1 MRYKALRWWTL
12 GNATGPARLKL
23 QRSLSHG
30 YDELGNRTHTRMPD
44 GRTLHWLFYGSG
56 HLHQI
61 NIEPVKVPGQLPA
74 AHQVIADIERDALHR
89 EVRRSQGALSSRYD
103 WDPAGRL
110 LRHRAALQGSGHVA
124 RPGSSNATAIP
135 ALERGYAY
143 DAAGQLIARADS
155 LRGRQDFRYDP
166 TGRILASLPAQGS
179 PLARELFAF
188 DPAGNLLDSMPGKEG
203 QPVDT
208 TLGVVGDNRLRFYQD
223 LHFEYDV
230 HGNVTKRTR
239 GNQKAG
245 TQEVLDLTW
254 NADHQ
259 LIESN
264 TTRHGVTQAT
274 RYAYDPLGR
283 RVAKSD
289 AFGSTHYL
297 WDGDL
302 MVHSQ
307 RGARQALYIYEPGS
321 FVPLATIQGA
331 GEEHSTY
338 WYQCDQIG
346 APLELTD
353 EQGQVAWAA
362 DYKVWGEAV
371 MRTVLRTGTDD
382 RPISTRAWGS
392 KPVAPPPPPPIE
404 QPFRFQGQQF
414 DEETGLHYNLFRYY
428 DPQIGRFI
436 SQDPIGVLGG
446 SNLF

>member
-1 MRYKALRWWTL
+1 M
-12 GNATGPARLKL
+12 
-23 QRSLSHG
+23 
-30 YDELGNRTHTRMPD
+30 
-44 GRTLHWLFYGSG
+44 
-56 HLHQI
+56 
-61 NIEPVKVPGQLPA
+61 
-74 AHQVIADIERDALHR
+74 
-89 EVRRSQGALSSRYD
+89 
-103 WDPAGRL
+103 
-110 LRHRAALQGSGHVA
+110 
-124 RPGSSNATAIP
+124 
-135 ALERGYAY
+135 
-143 DAAGQLIARADS
+143 
-155 LRGRQDFRYDP
+155 
-166 TGRILASLPAQGS
+166 
-179 PLARELFAF
+179 
-188 DPAGNLLDSMPGKEG
+188 
-203 QPVDT
+203 DT
-208 TLGVVGDNRLRFYQD
+208 TLSVVGDNRLRFYQD

-239 GNQKAG
+239 DNQKAG

-307 RGARQALYIYEPGS
+307 RGGRQALYIYEPGS

-362 DYKVWGEAV
+362 DCKVWGEAV
-371 MRTVLRTGTDD
+371 MRSVLRTGTDD
-382 RPISTRAWGS
+382 RSVIHR
-392 KPVAPPPPPPIE
+392 
-404 QPFRFQGQQF
+404 
-414 DEETGLHYNLFRYY
+414 
-428 DPQIGRFI
+428 
-436 SQDPIGVLGG
+436 
-446 SNLF
+446 

>member
-1 MRYKALRWWTL
+1 M
-12 GNATGPARLKL
+12 
-23 QRSLSHG
+23 
-30 YDELGNRTHTRMPD
+30 
-44 GRTLHWLFYGSG
+44 
-56 HLHQI
+56 
-61 NIEPVKVPGQLPA
+61 PGQTKA
-74 AHQVIADIERDALHR
+74 TQVDKL
-89 EVRRSQGALSSRYD
+89 
-103 WDPAGRL
+103 
-110 LRHRAALQGSGHVA
+110 
-124 RPGSSNATAIP
+124 T
-135 ALERGYAY
+135 
-143 DAAGQLIARADS
+143 
-155 LRGRQDFRYDP
+155 
-166 TGRILASLPAQGS
+166 SLPSLGS
-179 PLARELFAF
+179 PLAHELFAF
-188 DPAGNLLDSMPGKEG
+188 DPAGNLLDSLPGKDG

-307 RGARQALYIYEPGS
+307 RGGRQALYIYEPGS

-371 MRTVLRTGTDD
+371 MRSVLRTGTDD
-382 RPISTRAWGS
+382 RPISARAWGS

-414 DEETGLHYNLFRYY
+414 DEETGLHYNRFRYY
-428 DPQIGRFI
+428 DPVVGRFI
-436 SQDPIGVLGG
+436 NQDPIGLEGGFNLYIYASNSNNSIDPFGLCSTKLNKNWLVLRMME
-446 SNLF
+446 SKLIILFQKKFGRKI

>member
-1 MRYKALRWWTL
+1 MYNAAGELTHVIEAGGSDAGPGKVTCFERDALGRLLAKRALGHTGPVEETTYRYDALGRLTQASNAASHLAFAYDPMGQLLSETQTLQAL
-12 GNATGPARLKL
+12 GNATGQARQKL

-61 NIEPVKVPGQLPA
+61 NIAATQGPDQPPA

-110 LRHRAALQGSGHVA
+110 LRHRAALQGSGHVI
-124 RPGSSNATAIP
+124 RPGNSNAT
-135 ALERGYAY
+135 LERGYAY

-188 DPAGNLLDSMPGKEG
+188 DPAGNLLDSIPGKDG

-274 RYAYDPLGR
+274 RYTYDPLGR
-283 RVAKSD
+283 RVSKSD

-302 MVHSQ
+302 MVQSQ
-307 RGARQALYIYEPGS
+307 RGGRQALNIY
-321 FVPLATIQGA
+321 L
-331 GEEHSTY
+331 
-338 WYQCDQIG
+338 
-346 APLELTD
+346 
-353 EQGQVAWAA
+353 
-362 DYKVWGEAV
+362 
-371 MRTVLRTGTDD
+371 
-382 RPISTRAWGS
+382 
-392 KPVAPPPPPPIE
+392 
-404 QPFRFQGQQF
+404 
-414 DEETGLHYNLFRYY
+414 
-428 DPQIGRFI
+428 
-436 SQDPIGVLGG
+436 
-446 SNLF
+446 

>member
-1 MRYKALRWWTL
+1 MYNAAGELTHVIEAGGSDAGPGKVTCFERDALGRLLAKRALGHTGPVEETTYRYDALGRLTQASNAASHLAFAYDPVGHLLSETQTLQAL
-12 GNATGPARLKL
+12 GNATGPARHKL

-61 NIEPVKVPGQLPA
+61 NIATAQGPDQPSA
-74 AHQVIADIERDALHR
+74 AHQVIADMERDALHR
-89 EVRRSQGALSSRYD
+89 EVRRTQGALSSRYD

-110 LRHRAALQGSGHVA
+110 LRHRAALQGSGHVI
-124 RPGSSNATAIP
+124 RPGNSNAT
-135 ALERGYAY
+135 LERGYAY

-166 TGRILASLPAQGS
+166 TGRILASIPAQGS

-188 DPAGNLLDSMPGKEG
+188 DPAGNLLDSIPGKDG

-230 HGNVTKRTR
+230 HGNVTRRTR

-283 RVAKSD
+283 RVSKSD
-289 AFGSTHYL
+289 AFGSTLYL

-307 RGARQALYIYEPGS
+307 HGGRQALYIY
-321 FVPLATIQGA
+321 L
-331 GEEHSTY
+331 
-338 WYQCDQIG
+338 
-346 APLELTD
+346 
-353 EQGQVAWAA
+353 
-362 DYKVWGEAV
+362 
-371 MRTVLRTGTDD
+371 
-382 RPISTRAWGS
+382 
-392 KPVAPPPPPPIE
+392 
-404 QPFRFQGQQF
+404 
-414 DEETGLHYNLFRYY
+414 
-428 DPQIGRFI
+428 
-436 SQDPIGVLGG
+436 
-446 SNLF
+446 